1 MLNALAF
8 ARKVSPTN
16 PPMRRLW
23 LLNMADNR
31 RHETTAARIDRNV
44 GRAGEYEQ
52 LAHCAEG
59 QHVAIWIW
67 ERDCDCVEGTR
78 RRLIRPTKQA
88 YDQMVHNLY
97 LGAEGPVSWSIH
109 RPSEPFEAYTRDRV
123 LEAFEN
129 GSSYSV

>member
-1 MLNALAF
+1 MLNALGVV
-8 ARKVSPTN
+8 RKSTAQLS
-16 PPMRRLW
+16 PMRRLW
-23 LLNMADNR
+23 LLNMADNC

-44 GRAGEYEQ
+44 RRAGEYEQ

-67 ERDCDCVEGTR
+67 ERDCDCAEGTR

-97 LGAEGPVSWSIH
+97 LGAEGPLSWSIH
-109 RPSEPFEAYTRDRV
+109 RPSEPFKAYTRDRI

>member
-1 MLNALAF
+1 MERLYYLNLVERSHDYPVA
-8 ARKVSPTN
+8 TY
-16 PPMRRLW
+16 
-23 LLNMADNR
+23 
-31 RHETTAARIDRNV
+31 IDRNV
-44 GRAGEYEQ
+44 RRAGEYEQ

-67 ERDCDCVEGTR
+67 ERDCECAEGTR

-97 LGAEGPVSWSIH
+97 LGAEGPLSWSIH
-109 RPSEPFEAYTRDRV
+109 RPSEPFKAYTRDRI

>member
-1 MLNALAF
+1 MSAVRIVRKALEGL
-8 ARKVSPTN
+8 SP
-16 PPMRRLW
+16 MKRLYYIN
-23 LLNMADNR
+23 LVERSHN
-31 RHETTAARIDRNV
+31 HPVAARIDRNV
-44 GRAGEYEQ
+44 SKASEYEQ

>member
-1 MLNALAF
+1 MSAVRIVRKALEGLSPMKRLYYINLVERSHDYPVAAF
-8 ARKVSPTN
+8 
-16 PPMRRLW
+16 
-23 LLNMADNR
+23 
-31 RHETTAARIDRNV
+31 IDRNV
-44 GRAGEYEQ
+44 RRSNEYAQ
-52 LAHCAEG
+52 LEALAEG
-59 QHVAIWIW
+59 QHVAIWVW
-67 ERDCDCVEGTR
+67 QRDCDCAEGTS

>member
-1 MLNALAF
+1 MSAVRIVRKALEGLSPMKRLYYINLVERSHDYPVAAF
-8 ARKVSPTN
+8 
-16 PPMRRLW
+16 
-23 LLNMADNR
+23 
-31 RHETTAARIDRNV
+31 IDRNV
-44 GRAGEYEQ
+44 RRANECEQ

-78 RRLIRPTKQA
+78 RRLIRPTRQA
-88 YDQMVHNLY
+88 LDRFVDRLY
-97 LGAEGPVSWSIH
+97 AGAEGPVSWSIH

>member
-1 MLNALAF
+1 MRIVRKALAGL
-8 ARKVSPTN
+8 SP
-16 PPMRRLW
+16 MERLYY
-23 LLNMADNR
+23 LNLVERSHDYPV
-31 RHETTAARIDRNV
+31 AAFIDRNV
-44 GRAGEYEQ
+44 RRAGEYEQ

-88 YDQMVHNLY
+88 YDKLIDDLY
-97 LGAEGPVSWSIH
+97 RGAEGPVSWSIH
-109 RPSEPFEAYTRDRV
+109 RPSETFEAYTRDRV

>member
-1 MLNALAF
+1 MLNALGVV
-8 ARKVSPTN
+8 RKSTAQLS
-16 PPMRRLW
+16 PMRRLW
-23 LLNMADNR
+23 LLNMADNC
-31 RHETTAARIDRNV
+31 RHETTATYIDRNV
-44 GRAGEYEQ
+44 RRSNEYAQ
-52 LAHCAEG
+52 LEALAEG

-67 ERDCDCVEGTR
+67 ERDCDCVEGTS
-78 RRLIRPTKQA
+78 RRLIRPTRQA

>member
-1 MLNALAF
+1 MSAVRIVRKALAGL
-8 ARKVSPTN
+8 SP
-16 PPMRRLW
+16 MERLYY
-23 LLNMADNR
+23 LNLVERSHDYPVA
-31 RHETTAARIDRNV
+31 TRIDRNV
-44 GRAGEYEQ
+44 QRSNEYAQ
-52 LAHCAEG
+52 LEALAEG

-78 RRLIRPTKQA
+78 RRLIRPTRQA
-88 YDQMVHNLY
+88 FDKLIDDLY
-97 LGAEGPVSWSIH
+97 RGAEGPVSWSIH

>member
-1 MLNALAF
+1 MLNALGVV
-8 ARKVSPTN
+8 RKSTAQLS
-16 PPMRRLW
+16 PMRRLW
-23 LLNMADNR
+23 LLNMADNC
-31 RHETTAARIDRNV
+31 RHETTATFIDRNV
-44 GRAGEYEQ
+44 RRSNEYAQ
-52 LAHCAEG
+52 LEALAEG

-67 ERDCDCVEGTR
+67 ERDCDCVEGTS

>member
-1 MLNALAF
+1 MLNALGVV
-8 ARKVSPTN
+8 RKSTAQLS
-16 PPMRRLW
+16 PMRRLW
-23 LLNMADNR
+23 LLNMADNC
-31 RHETTAARIDRNV
+31 RHETTATYIDRNV

-59 QHVAIWIW
+59 QHVAIWIG

-78 RRLIRPTKQA
+78 RRLISPTKQA

-123 LEAFEN
+123 MEAFEN

>member
-1 MLNALAF
+1 MRIVRKAVQGFSCIARLYHLNQVE
-8 ARKVSPTN
+8 RSHNHPV
-16 PPMRRLW
+16 
-23 LLNMADNR
+23 
-31 RHETTAARIDRNV
+31 AARIDRNV
-44 GRAGEYEQ
+44 SRAGEYEQ

-59 QHVAIWIW
+59 PHVAIWIW

-78 RRLIRPTKQA
+78 RRLIRPTRQA
-88 YDQMVHNLY
+88 LDRFVDRLY
-97 LGAEGPVSWSIH
+97 AGAEGPVSWSIH